1 MQYVYKW
8 WAEWDEFGEKVGLEL
23 HFRSHERMKEYSA
36 KHSAAHKNCNYTSL
50 MIISNYINKDLK
62 GE

>member
-23 HFRSHERMKEYSA
+23 HFSSYERMKEYSA
-36 KHSAAHKNCNYTSL
+36 KHAAAHKNCNYTSDYDQIKL
-50 MIISNYINKDLK
+50 HK
-62 GE
+62 